1 MAALLSRVWQGKVLK
16 PATTAVLE
24 SIMLDCRTGRQRL
37 KGMLPDAT
45 PVAHKTGSVDD
56 VANDVGVITLPSG
69 RGRIV
74 IAVFEKSEQDDAAKD
89 RMMAQV
95 ARAAHDYF
103 LFAGRE

>member
-1 MAALLSRVWQGKVLK
+1 MLSEGSTGVLK
-16 PATTAVLE
+16 QVMAQT
-24 SIMLDCRTGRQRL
+24 RTGSGRL
-37 KGMLPDAT
+37 RGVLPPRT

-69 RGRIV
+69 RGRVV